1 MGETRPIPL
10 PSAARN
16 MVFTFVKER
25 LEKTDTHVK
34 FSVDDVYVVWFAY
47 VLGNW
52 KALVST
58 SLPDGM
64 YYEVTFDAPNKKVYI
79 DSYKKF
85 ENKAYEYREA

>member
-1 MGETRPIPL
+1 MTRPIAP
-10 PSAARN
+10 PVAAKN
-16 MVFTFVKER
+16 MVYTFVKDR

-34 FSVDDVYVVWFAY
+34 FDVDDVYVVWFAY

-58 SLPDGM
+58 KLPDGM
-64 YYEVTFDAPNKKVYI
+64 YYEVTFNGQMSEVYI

-85 ENKAYEYREA
+85 SNDKFDFKSS